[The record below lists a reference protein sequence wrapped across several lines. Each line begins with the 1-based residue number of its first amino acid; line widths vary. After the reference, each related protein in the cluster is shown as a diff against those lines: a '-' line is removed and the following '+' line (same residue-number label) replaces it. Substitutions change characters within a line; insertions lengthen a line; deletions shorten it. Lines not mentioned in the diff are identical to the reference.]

1 MQNVYD
7 IAYDLVRSLKETDQY
22 KNYAAL
28 KAQVDGNEQLKS
40 MLDDFKQKSMEIQM
54 KLMNGGQDEN
64 LSAQLQSLYGIVMSD
79 PSAASYLQA
88 ELALSQIIG
97 DIYKIIGDSLNV

>member
-28 KAQVDGNEQLKS
+28 KAQVDGNEQLKN
-40 MLDDFKQKSMEIQM
+40 MIEDFQEKSMEIQT
-54 KLMNGGQDEN
+54 KLMMGEKDEN
-64 LSAQLQSLYGIVMSD
+64 LGAQLQSLYGIVMSD
-79 PSAASYLQA
+79 PSAAAYLQSQM
-88 ELALSQIIG
+88 ALSQIIS
-97 DIYKIIGDSLNV
+97 DIYKIIGESLNV